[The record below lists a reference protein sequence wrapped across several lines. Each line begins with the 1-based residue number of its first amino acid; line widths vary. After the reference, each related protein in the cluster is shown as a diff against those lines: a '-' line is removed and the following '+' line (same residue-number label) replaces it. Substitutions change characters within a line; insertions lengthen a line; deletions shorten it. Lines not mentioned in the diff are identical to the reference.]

1 MFKFY
6 AGPNLFKGNMMK
18 EPIKVGDMCAV
29 IDGAL
34 GEKSPNVGRI
44 VTVRALKGEHSV
56 FGRIWQ
62 CEGVRLVTE
71 YGATGMFADFAACW
85 LKKIEPPKTPDKVK
99 EKDLETI
106 D

>member
-1 MFKFY
+1 
-6 AGPNLFKGNMMK
+6 
-18 EPIKVGDMCAV
+18 
-29 IDGAL
+29 
-34 GEKSPNVGRI
+34 
-44 VTVRALKGEHSV
+44 
-56 FGRIWQ
+56 
-62 CEGVRLVTE
+62 VTE

>member
-1 MFKFY
+1 MQ
-6 AGPNLFKGNMMK
+6 
-18 EPIKVGDMCAV
+18 EPIKVGDMCVV

-44 VTVRALKGEHSV
+44 VSVRALKGEHSV

-62 CEGVRLVTE
+62 CEGVSLVTE

-85 LKKIEPPKTPDKVK
+85 LKKIEPPKLPDKGLVN
-99 EKDLETI
+99 ELEEVS
-106 D
+106 